1 MICNGVQIV
10 EAKKADLDIALIEI
24 HPESKNYV
32 FSLSLFSTLSFVVSN
47 LLGTFS
53 DIVKVISRY
62 LRVEGNS
69 W

>member
-10 EAKKADLDIALIEI
+10 EAKKADLDISLIEI
-24 HPESKNYV
+24 HPESKTMSSV
-32 FSLSLFSTLSFVVSN
+32 CLCFQSPSFVVSN
-47 LLGTFS
+47 LLGTFF

>member
-32 FSLSLFSTLSFVVSN
+32 FSLSRFQSPSFVVSN
-47 LLGTFS
+47 LLGTFF

>member
-32 FSLSLFSTLSFVVSN
+32 FSLSVFNPRRLWFQICWEPFSIL
-47 LLGTFS
+47 
-53 DIVKVISRY
+53 
-62 LRVEGNS
+62 
-69 W
+69 